1 MKEKTKI
8 ESQNLTE
15 DNILKLKKIFPEV
28 VIDGL
33 IDFEKLKL
41 LLGEGI
47 ENKDESYKFEWVGKR
62 DCYKLLQTPSLA
74 TLNFYKEESLNPDNN
89 ENLIIE
95 GDNLEVLKLLQAN
108 YKSQI
113 KMIYLDPP
121 YNRDSEDLVYRDNY
135 TISLQNYFEITGQ
148 TTNGDSN
155 VSSKS
160 KAGRKHTD
168 WLNMIFPRVTLL
180 RSLLSDDG
188 VVFISIDDNELH
200 NLITVCIE
208 VFGEENHVATLPT
221 VMNLK
226 GNQDEF
232 GFAGTHEYTVVFA
245 KNKDKCNL
253 NQFNVD
259 DNQILKDWQQDEY
272 GLWKEGRSIRATG
285 DDGKREKRESLFY
298 PIFINQQNEIYVTDD
313 DKPLNNKDKIFL
325 PIDNMGN
332 EMRWSWSKDKVKNES
347 HDLIPHEKNNF
358 TKKQRPT
365 LGDIPTSKPK
375 TVFYKPIYSSGNGTN
390 EMKKIFGERIFSN
403 PKPKELIKDFIRI
416 GSGRNDLILDI
427 FAGSGTLAQSVL
439 ELNEE
444 EDSNRRFILIQLP
457 EVIKNEKKQKELY
470 KFLKSNNLDNNLAE
484 VAKERTRRVI
494 KGYGK
499 NPKKLNSGFKVFKLK
514 QSNYQVV
521 NEIEKHEDSDRDEL
535 ISSLRKRIQ
544 NSLISDN
551 SLIENYKEID
561 VVYETLLKEGF
572 SLNSNIEKIKI
583 KKNVLYRV
591 SDNREKNKLIYV
603 CFEKLHKETIDGKE
617 FTNVQEDTLL
627 ICFDIY
633 LTDSDKANLSK
644 TFKIKTM

>member
-8 ESQNLTE
+8 ESLNLTE
-15 DNILKLKKIFPEV
+15 DNIQKLKKIFPEV

-41 LLGEGI
+41 LLGDGL

-208 VFGEENHVATLPT
+208 VFGEENHIATLPT

-259 DNQILKDWQQDEY
+259 DNQILKDWQEDEY
-272 GLWKEGRSIRATG
+272 GLWKEGRSIRATS
-285 DDGKREKRESLFY
+285 DDGKRERRESLFY

-325 PIDNMGN
+325 PIDNKGN
-332 EMRWSWSKDKVKNES
+332 EKRWSWSKNKVKNES

-494 KGYGK
+494 KGYGE

-591 SDNREKNKLIYV
+591 SDNKEKNKLIYV
-603 CFEKLHKETIDGKE
+603 CFEKLHKETIDSKE
-617 FTNVQEDTLL
+617 FTNIAEDTLL

>member
-1 MKEKTKI
+1 
-8 ESQNLTE
+8 
-15 DNILKLKKIFPEV
+15 
-28 VIDGL
+28 
-33 IDFEKLKL
+33 
-41 LLGEGI
+41 
-47 ENKDESYKFEWVGKR
+47 
-62 DCYKLLQTPSLA
+62 
-74 TLNFYKEESLNPDNN
+74 
-89 ENLIIE
+89 
-95 GDNLEVLKLLQAN
+95 
-108 YKSQI
+108 
-113 KMIYLDPP
+113 
-121 YNRDSEDLVYRDNY
+121 
-135 TISLQNYFEITGQ
+135 
-148 TTNGDSN
+148 
-155 VSSKS
+155 
-160 KAGRKHTD
+160 
-168 WLNMIFPRVTLL
+168 MIFPRVTLL

-494 KGYGK
+494 KGYGE
-499 NPKKLNSGFKVFKLK
+499 NPKNLNSGFKVFKLK

-591 SDNREKNKLIYV
+591 SDNKEKNKLIYV
-603 CFEKLHKETIDGKE
+603 CFEKLHKETIDCKE
-617 FTNVQEDTLL
+617 FTNIEEDIML

>member
-41 LLGEGI
+41 LLGEGL

-494 KGYGK
+494 KGYGE

-591 SDNREKNKLIYV
+591 SNNKEKNKLIYV

>member
-8 ESQNLTE
+8 ESLNLTE

-41 LLGEGI
+41 LLGEGL

-62 DCYKLLQTPSLA
+62 DCYKLLQTPSLG

-89 ENLIIE
+89 EILIIE

-285 DDGKREKRESLFY
+285 DDGKREKRESLFT
-298 PIFINQQNEIYVTDD
+298 Q
-313 DKPLNNKDKIFL
+313 FL
-325 PIDNMGN
+325 
-332 EMRWSWSKDKVKNES
+332 
-347 HDLIPHEKNNF
+347 
-358 TKKQRPT
+358 
-365 LGDIPTSKPK
+365 
-375 TVFYKPIYSSGNGTN
+375 
-390 EMKKIFGERIFSN
+390 
-403 PKPKELIKDFIRI
+403 
-416 GSGRNDLILDI
+416 
-427 FAGSGTLAQSVL
+427 
-439 ELNEE
+439 
-444 EDSNRRFILIQLP
+444 
-457 EVIKNEKKQKELY
+457 
-470 KFLKSNNLDNNLAE
+470 
-484 VAKERTRRVI
+484 
-494 KGYGK
+494 
-499 NPKKLNSGFKVFKLK
+499 
-514 QSNYQVV
+514 
-521 NEIEKHEDSDRDEL
+521 
-535 ISSLRKRIQ
+535 
-544 NSLISDN
+544 
-551 SLIENYKEID
+551 
-561 VVYETLLKEGF
+561 
-572 SLNSNIEKIKI
+572 
-583 KKNVLYRV
+583 
-591 SDNREKNKLIYV
+591 
-603 CFEKLHKETIDGKE
+603 
-617 FTNVQEDTLL
+617 
-627 ICFDIY
+627 
-633 LTDSDKANLSK
+633 
-644 TFKIKTM
+644 

>member
-1 MKEKTKI
+1 
-8 ESQNLTE
+8 
-15 DNILKLKKIFPEV
+15 
-28 VIDGL
+28 
-33 IDFEKLKL
+33 
-41 LLGEGI
+41 
-47 ENKDESYKFEWVGKR
+47 
-62 DCYKLLQTPSLA
+62 
-74 TLNFYKEESLNPDNN
+74 
-89 ENLIIE
+89 
-95 GDNLEVLKLLQAN
+95 
-108 YKSQI
+108 
-113 KMIYLDPP
+113 
-121 YNRDSEDLVYRDNY
+121 
-135 TISLQNYFEITGQ
+135 
-148 TTNGDSN
+148 
-155 VSSKS
+155 
-160 KAGRKHTD
+160 
-168 WLNMIFPRVTLL
+168 
-180 RSLLSDDG
+180 
-188 VVFISIDDNELH
+188 
-200 NLITVCIE
+200 
-208 VFGEENHVATLPT
+208 
-221 VMNLK
+221 
-226 GNQDEF
+226 
-232 GFAGTHEYTVVFA
+232 
-245 KNKDKCNL
+245 
-253 NQFNVD
+253 
-259 DNQILKDWQQDEY
+259 
-272 GLWKEGRSIRATG
+272 
-285 DDGKREKRESLFY
+285 
-298 PIFINQQNEIYVTDD
+298 
-313 DKPLNNKDKIFL
+313 
-325 PIDNMGN
+325 
-332 EMRWSWSKDKVKNES
+332 MRWSWSKDKVKNKS

-375 TVFYKPIYSSGNGTN
+375 TVFYKPEYSSGNGTN

-494 KGYGK
+494 KGYGE
-499 NPKKLNSGFKVFKLK
+499 NPKKLKSGFKVFKLK

-591 SDNREKNKLIYV
+591 SDNKEKNKFIFV
-603 CFEKLHKETIDGKE
+603 CFEKLHKETIDSKE
-617 FTNVQEDTLL
+617 FTNIGEDTLL
-627 ICFDIY
+627 ICFDIH
-633 LTDSDKANLSK
+633 LTDRIKQIYQKHSK
-644 TFKIKTM
+644 LKQCNEI

>member
-8 ESQNLTE
+8 ESLNLTE

-41 LLGEGI
+41 LLGEGL

-62 DCYKLLQTPSLA
+62 DCYKLLQTPSLG

-200 NLITVCIE
+200 NLIRVCIE

-375 TVFYKPIYSSGNGTN
+375 TVFYKPMYSSGNGTN
-390 EMKKIFGERIFSN
+390 EMKKIFGERIFQN

-494 KGYGK
+494 KGYGE

-591 SDNREKNKLIYV
+591 SDNKEKNKLIYV
-603 CFEKLHKETIDGKE
+603 CFEKLHKETIDSKE
-617 FTNVQEDTLL
+617 FTNIAEDTLL
-627 ICFDIY
+627 ICFDIH

>member
-8 ESQNLTE
+8 ESLNLTE

-41 LLGEGI
+41 LLGEGL

-494 KGYGK
+494 KGYGE

-535 ISSLRKRIQ
+535 ISSIRKRIQ

-591 SDNREKNKLIYV
+591 SDNKEKNKLIYV

-617 FTNVQEDTLL
+617 FTNIEEDTLL